1 MDLYINSCDDDFAAV
16 AVIRQFYDISFAEA
30 RDLVIDLPK
39 KLPDLPVER
48 FGELFA
54 QLSAVGV
61 TLSTGQPLPQQKPEP
76 EPEPEPEP
84 APIYQPQSDPAPEP
98 SMSME
103 EMFGLFKD
111 AFADFPKPQPAQ
123 KPAPSAKVITDVG
136 TKEIT
141 DVGNDCNTGEFS
153 ESDPSKTPG
162 QWYIQIDD
170 AGPIKLAIVKV
181 IKETLDIGLREAMD
195 FVSVIPACQP
205 LPNLNEFQVKNLVDK
220 LVRNGAKASAH
231 FL

>member
-39 KLPDLPVER
+39 KLPDLPVDR

-61 TLSTGQPLPQQKPEP
+61 TLSTGQPLPQQKTEP
-76 EPEPEPEP
+76 EPEPEPE
-84 APIYQPQSDPAPEP
+84 PIYQPQSDPAPEP

-123 KPAPSAKVITDVG
+123 KSAPSAAVITDVG
-136 TKEIT
+136 NSC
-141 DVGNDCNTGEFS
+141 DTGTADFS

-181 IKETLDIGLREAMD
+181 IKDTLDIGLREAMD

-205 LPNLNEFQVKNLVDK
+205 LPNLNEFQVKKLVDE
-220 LVRNGAKASAH
+220 LVENGAKASAH

>member
-84 APIYQPQSDPAPEP
+84 IYQPQSDPAPEP

-136 TKEIT
+136 
-141 DVGNDCNTGEFS
+141 NDCNTGEFS

-170 AGPIKLAIVKV
+170 AGPAKLVIVKV
-181 IKETLDIGLREAMD
+181 IKDTLDIGLREAMD

-205 LPNLNEFQVKNLVDK
+205 LPNLNEFQVKKLVDE
-220 LVRNGAKASAH
+220 LVENGAKASAH

>member
-61 TLSTGQPLPQQKPEP
+61 TLSTGQPLPQQKTEP
-76 EPEPEPEP
+76 EPEPEPE
-84 APIYQPQSDPAPEP
+84 PIYQPQSDPAPEP

-136 TKEIT
+136 
-141 DVGNDCNTGEFS
+141 NDCNTGEFS

-170 AGPIKLAIVKV
+170 AGPAKLVIVKV
-181 IKETLDIGLREAMD
+181 IKDTLDIGLREAMD

-205 LPNLNEFQVKNLVDK
+205 LPNLNEFQVKKLVDE
-220 LVRNGAKASAH
+220 LVENGAKASAH

>member
-76 EPEPEPEP
+76 EPEPEH
-84 APIYQPQSDPAPEP
+84 IYQPEPEPAPEP
-98 SMSME
+98 SMSMQ

-111 AFADFPKPQPAQ
+111 AFANFSNPQPAQ
-123 KPAPSAKVITDVG
+123 KPAPSTKVITDIG
-136 TKEIT
+136 SKEIT
-141 DVGNDCNTGEFS
+141 DVGNDCGTGTGEIS
-153 ESDPSKTPG
+153 ESDPAKTPG

-170 AGPIKLAIVKV
+170 AGPVKLAIVKV

-195 FVSVIPACQP
+195 FVSVIPTCHP

>member
-76 EPEPEPEP
+76 EPEPEP
-84 APIYQPQSDPAPEP
+84 IYQPQSDPAPEP

-136 TKEIT
+136 
-141 DVGNDCNTGEFS
+141 NDCNTGEFS

-170 AGPIKLAIVKV
+170 AGPAKLVIVKV
-181 IKETLDIGLREAMD
+181 IKDTLDIGLREAMD

-205 LPNLNEFQVKNLVDK
+205 LPNLNEFQVKKLVDE
-220 LVRNGAKASAH
+220 LVENGAKASAH

>member
-1 MDLYINSCDDDFAAV
+1 M
-16 AVIRQFYDISFAEA
+16 IRQFYDISFAEA

-84 APIYQPQSDPAPEP
+84 IYQPQSDPAPEP

-136 TKEIT
+136 
-141 DVGNDCNTGEFS
+141 NDCNTGEFS

-170 AGPIKLAIVKV
+170 AGPAKLVIVKV
-181 IKETLDIGLREAMD
+181 IKDTLDIGLREAMD

-205 LPNLNEFQVKNLVDK
+205 LPNLNEFQVKKLVDE
-220 LVRNGAKASAH
+220 LVETSFKSLRE
-231 FL
+231 

>member
-61 TLSTGQPLPQQKPEP
+61 TLSTGQQLPQQKPEP
-76 EPEPEPEP
+76 EPEPEPE
-84 APIYQPQSDPAPEP
+84 PIYQPQSDPAPEP

-136 TKEIT
+136 
-141 DVGNDCNTGEFS
+141 NDCNTGEFS

-170 AGPIKLAIVKV
+170 AGPAKLVIVKV
-181 IKETLDIGLREAMD
+181 IKDTLDIGLREAMD

-205 LPNLNEFQVKNLVDK
+205 LPNLNEFQVKKLVDE
-220 LVRNGAKASAH
+220 LVENGAKASAH

>member
-39 KLPDLPVER
+39 KLPDLPVDR

-61 TLSTGQPLPQQKPEP
+61 TLSTGQPLPQQKTEP
-76 EPEPEPEP
+76 EPEPEPE
-84 APIYQPQSDPAPEP
+84 PIYQPQSDPAPEP

-123 KPAPSAKVITDVG
+123 PAPSNKPRTDVG
-136 TKEIT
+136 AKEIT
-141 DVGNDCNTGEFS
+141 DTGDNCFTDGVS

-205 LPNLNEFQVKNLVDK
+205 LPNLNEFQVKKLVDK
-220 LVRNGAKASAH
+220 LVENGAKASAH

>member
-61 TLSTGQPLPQQKPEP
+61 TLSTGQPLPQQKTEP
-76 EPEPEPEP
+76 EPEPE
-84 APIYQPQSDPAPEP
+84 PIYQPQSDPAPEP

-136 TKEIT
+136 
-141 DVGNDCNTGEFS
+141 NNCNTGTGEFS
-153 ESDPSKTPG
+153 ESDPAKTPG

-170 AGPIKLAIVKV
+170 AGPSKLVIVKV

-195 FVSVIPACQP
+195 LVSVIPACQP
-205 LPNLNEFQVKNLVDK
+205 LPNLNEFQVKKLVDE
-220 LVRNGAKASAH
+220 LVENGAKASAH